1 MHSTRREF
9 LKKITTVSFAT
20 GFISPAFAEKKKS
33 HIISLAFDDG
43 FRKSSLKTAEIFE
56 KYKLSASIN
65 VIATGH
71 LKDFVVPD
79 EYQVTEKGDF
89 FLWNELQS
97 RGHEIMPHGYKH
109 LNKTKVSLNE
119 AQKLIQL
126 CLEYFT
132 NNLKGF
138 KSDQA
143 IFSMPYNASTPE
155 LEAWL
160 ATKVL
165 AFRTGGDGINTV
177 PYRGQK
183 KLTCSAFGPGNCEV
197 HLDNE
202 IKTLLSQPSGWLI
215 YNVHGLDGEG
225 WGPISSG
232 YLDKLLERLVGID
245 TVDVKPMGRALTTV
259 Y

>member
-1 MHSTRREF
+1 MNTSRREF
-9 LKKITTVSFAT
+9 IKKITSASIGTALVNEAL
-20 GFISPAFAEKKKS
+20 AAKKKT
-33 HIISLAFDDG
+33 HIVTLAFDDG

-71 LKDFVVPD
+71 HKDFVVPD

-89 FLWNELQS
+89 VLWNELQNK
-97 RGHEIMPHGYKH
+97 GHEIMPHGYKH
-109 LNKTKVSLNE
+109 ANKAKLPLSD
-119 AQKLIQL
+119 AQKLVEM

-138 KSDQA
+138 KSERA
-143 IFSMPYNASTPE
+143 VFSMPYNASTPE
-155 LEAWL
+155 LESWL

-165 AFRTGGDGINTV
+165 AFRTGGSGLNALPHRD
-177 PYRGQK
+177 QK
-183 KLTCSAFGPGNCEV
+183 KLTCSAFGPGNCEQ

-202 IKTLLSQPSGWLI
+202 IKSLLSQPSGWLI

-225 WGPISSG
+225 WGPITSG
-232 YLDKLLERLVGID
+232 YLDKLLDRLMSNDNLAIL
-245 TVDVKPMGRALTTV
+245 PMAKALDLV
-259 Y
+259 